1 MQGAWVRPVTQED
14 PTCHEAAE
22 PVDRNHR
29 GPRSLCSA
37 TGSLLHG
44 EKPVTAAKGSPH
56 SATRESP
63 GAASKTQHGQ
73 EFKMINHLKEVDP
86 TFSINL
92 PGSLSCSQEIN
103 AEGCILAFFPALLYD
118 LKILS

>member
-1 MQGAWVRPVTQED
+1 MLCNRKPTAWR
-14 PTCHEAAE
+14 EASHRSEGQPPLCNQRE
-22 PVDRNHR
+22 P
-29 GPRSLCSA
+29 
-37 TGSLLHG
+37 
-44 EKPVTAAKGSPH
+44 
-56 SATRESP
+56 P

-103 AEGCILAFFPALLYD
+103 AEGCILAFFPSLLYD